1 MSLTSTYT
9 DSFRDT
15 ATTVSTVTGIN
26 APKTGEYYQEIYSG
40 RDVDTGVPVVGVDLR
55 TTRDTGPIRL
65 NDLRDAESLNII
77 LNNTNTKQDSKTTNQ
92 QNPTLLTI
100 SQSAP
105 QTPQTSV
112 ISGGGGLPLFGI
124 IILMLLFGVMWLV
137 YTIIRIWQNNQAQR
151 ALILAS
157 ATNSRPIV
165 EPPMAPIPMAT
176 TTTPNASQEDA
187 LNITAL
193 EQDLISDIIE
203 DRRNAI
209 KALDTQ
215 LNKLLTAKDIKGE
228 TISDKLKTVSAG
240 QFKSI
245 DIAWEAHQTAK
256 TLLMLHDDELK
267 AQDLSRLLKLFKQ
280 VFADHGVI

>member
-9 DSFRDT
+9 DSLRDT
-15 ATTVSTVTGIN
+15 VSTVSTVTGIN

-40 RDVDTGVPVVGVDLR
+40 RDIDTGVPVVGVDLH
-55 TTRDTGPIRL
+55 TTRDAGPIRL
-65 NDLRDAESLNII
+65 NDLRDAESLDII
-77 LNNTNTKQDSKTTNQ
+77 LNNTQTQ
-92 QNPTLLTI
+92 QQGQQSNSLTV
-100 SQSAP
+100 QQ
-105 QTPQTSV
+105 QTPQTAQPSI

-124 IILMLLFGVMWLV
+124 IILILLFGAVWLI

-151 ALILAS
+151 ALVLAS
-157 ATNSRPIV
+157 ATNSKPIV
-165 EPPMAPIPMAT
+165 EPPMAPIPVAT
-176 TTTPNASQEDA
+176 AA
-187 LNITAL
+187 LSVPQNDILDIATL
-193 EQDLISDIIE
+193 EQDLMSDTIE

-209 KALDTQ
+209 KALDTE